1 MLKNLKRQIFSM
13 KGRNFITI
21 VSGLPRSGT
30 SMMMKMLEAGG
41 MAILTDGIRKADEDN
56 PRGYYEFEGVK
67 KIKKDKSWLP
77 ECKGKAVK
85 MVSMLLYDL
94 PSDYKYKIIFMQ
106 RDMQEMLASQAKMLE
121 RLGRK
126 GGDVSD
132 EEMAEKYEKHLK
144 EIGGWLSQQNN
155 MNVLYVRYNDVI
167 KESDVQSARVN
178 RFLGGFLNE
187 EEMARVVEPGLY
199 RQRKSS
205 ILNRD
210 SDAPLDKRIMTEY
223 EKQR

>member
-1 MLKNLKRQIFSM
+1 MALFFSKLFKKN
-13 KGRNFITI
+13 NEFITI

-41 MAILTDGIRKADEDN
+41 MEVVTDGIRKADEDN
-56 PRGYYEFEGVK
+56 PRGYYEYERVK
-67 KIKKDKSWLP
+67 KIKEDKTWLP

-94 PSDYKYKIIFMQ
+94 PKDYKYKIIFMQ

-121 RLGRK
+121 RLGKK
-126 GGDVSD
+126 GSDVSD

-144 EIGGWLSQQNN
+144 EIGEWLKRQNN
-155 MNVLYVRYNDVI
+155 IDVLYIRYNNVI
-167 KESDVQSARVN
+167 EDPAQYSADVN

-187 EEMARVVEPGLY
+187 AYMARVVEPNLY
-199 RQRKSS
+199 RQRSRVLENK
-205 ILNRD
+205 
-210 SDAPLDKRIMTEY
+210 
-223 EKQR
+223 EKY